1 MRLEYGRHG
10 VEPAVTKRP
19 GSGWRPHVDCSE
31 EYPGCEACR
40 RRPGVD
46 SRLHPIRNRRGSDM
60 STRALQVCDDPEP
73 LGELDVLD
81 LQCCSLRRRR
91 PQPIS
96 TATMA
101 RFLSCRGPEDLNAP
115 MRRLPSSAVSQLPI
129 RMPRRRAPLT
139 RRIPAARSALS
150 NPQSAAS

>member
-81 LQCCSLRRRR
+81 LQCCSLRPAKTTADQHGHHGSISELPRTGR
-91 PQPIS
+91 PERANEAIALFCGQPIAN
-96 TATMA
+96 T
-101 RFLSCRGPEDLNAP
+101 NAE
-115 MRRLPSSAVSQLPI
+115 A
-129 RMPRRRAPLT
+129 
-139 RRIPAARSALS
+139 
-150 NPQSAAS
+150 